1 MYTES
6 LVYKA
11 AATVRDVKM
20 KIADHDLKEV
30 TMVSSEDD
38 LSNGHSYKK
47 SLYKDSERKKGRNFH
62 TQLRS
67 QDTSQT

>member
-20 KIADHDLKEV
+20 KMADHALKEV
-30 TMVSSEDD
+30 TMVSSVDD
-38 LSNGHSYKK
+38 
-47 SLYKDSERKKGRNFH
+47 
-62 TQLRS
+62 
-67 QDTSQT
+67 